1 MSEKEP
7 IKPEKFDI
15 SIAVKESILGVLF
28 QIEKGFRRVM
38 LMYTIAFYL
47 GIGLIIFSVIA
58 TVLYGTDAY
67 MLLFGGAG
75 MADIVAFF
83 VFKPT
88 EDLQRSRGNL
98 AQLTSGFIAWYND
111 LHNWNHAVEREF
123 YNEDDTPIKKVNL
136 ETLKEISKRS
146 ILNTVTIMIA
156 IECFVAKGGKDTEK
170 ALENITN
177 VMKNFEERFKD
188 M

>member
-1 MSEKEP
+1 MSE
-7 IKPEKFDI
+7 EKFDI
-15 SIAVKESILGVLF
+15 RIAVKESILEVLF

-75 MADIVAFF
+75 IADIVAFF

-123 YNEDDTPIKKVNL
+123 YNEDDTPKKVNL
-136 ETLKEISKRS
+136 EALKEISKRS
-146 ILNTVTIMIA
+146 ILNTVTIMMA
-156 IECFVAKGGKDTEK
+156 IEFFVAKGGKDTEK
-170 ALENITN
+170 ASENIINT
-177 VMKNFEERFKD
+177 MKNFEERFKD